1 MTESAILPFQQL
13 VSGGREQSVPD
24 SRTSQAVL
32 MAPDTGSNKVNQF
45 CRFPDQPGGA
55 HGPGHRQ
62 QQG

>member
-24 SRTSQAVL
+24 SWTSQAVL

-45 CRFPDQPGGA
+45 CRF
-55 HGPGHRQ
+55 
-62 QQG
+62 